1 MPFVTTNDKVRIHV
15 QEKGAGKPLL
25 LIHGWASNGT
35 FWRRNVGPL
44 SERFRVVTMDL
55 RGHGESDKPA
65 SGYRIARMARDVKDV
80 IEALELEDVAVAGWS
95 MGSSII
101 WSYLEL
107 FGTEHLERAI
117 FVVQSPRQYYTND
130 WKWGQTACY
139 DAEALAFLTA
149 RLDCDPRGM
158 AKSLIDGCLAEPIPE
173 EEETDLI
180 EEIMKSPGWVR
191 AEIMSDHTNLDWRS
205 FLPSIS
211 IPSLVIVG
219 RKDKIFPWQG
229 CAYVG
234 ERIPGAKTVFFED
247 SSHMPF
253 YEEPERFNGV
263 VQEFVG
269 R

>member
-1 MPFVTTNDKVRIHV
+1 GV
-15 QEKGAGKPLL
+15 
-25 LIHGWASNGT
+25 
-35 FWRRNVGPL
+35 FWRRNVEPL
-44 SERFRVVTMDL
+44 AEHFRVITMDL
-55 RGHGESDKPA
+55 RGHGDSEKPA
-65 SGYRIARMARDVKDV
+65 SGYRIARLARDMKDV
-80 IEALELEDVAVAGWS
+80 IEALELEDLAVAGWS

-107 FGTEHLERAI
+107 FGSEHLSKAV

-130 WKWGQTACY
+130 WKWGQTSCY

-149 RLDCDPRGM
+149 RLECDPRGM
-158 AKSLIDGCLAEPIPE
+158 AKALLDGCLAEPVAEPE
-173 EEETDLI
+173 ESELI
-180 EEIMKSPGWVR
+180 DEIMKSPGWVR

-205 FLPSIS
+205 FLPFIS

-234 ERIPGAKTVFFED
+234 DRIPGARTVFFEE

-253 YEEPERFNGV
+253 YEEADKFNTV
-263 VQEFVG
+263 VRNFVDG
-269 R
+269 